1 MGPCIKSSD
10 FTQCDTFPFAYRLH
24 SMSTLDPAALHLL
37 YREHNSWLK
46 GWLRVRLGNAA
57 DAADLAQDTFLRV
70 MTARND
76 APIREPRGYLSAIA
90 RSLLIDKS
98 RRRAIEQAYL
108 FALAQRPEP
117 VEVSPEVR
125 LSIIEMLVQVDTL
138 LDELGA
144 RTREIFLAVQ
154 LEGMSYVAA
163 AERFGVSVT
172 TVKNHLIRA
181 TTRCLLLVEAP

>member
-1 MGPCIKSSD
+1 MSALDHSVLH
-10 FTQCDTFPFAYRLH
+10 RLY
-24 SMSTLDPAALHLL
+24 S
-37 YREHNSWLK
+37 EHNSWLK

-57 DAADLAQDTFLRV
+57 DASDLAQDTFLRV
-70 MTARND
+70 MTARHD
-76 APIREPRGYLSAIA
+76 TPIREPRGYLSAIA

-98 RRRAIEQAYL
+98 RRRTIEQAYL
-108 FALAQRPEP
+108 HALAHRPEP
-117 VEVSPEVR
+117 VDVSPEIR
-125 LSIIEMLVQVDTL
+125 LSIIEMLIAVDSL

-154 LEGMSYVAA
+154 LEGLSYVAT

-181 TTRCLLLVEAP
+181 MTRCLLLVES

>member
-1 MGPCIKSSD
+1 
-10 FTQCDTFPFAYRLH
+10 
-24 SMSTLDPAALHLL
+24 MSALDRSALHQL
-37 YREHNSWLK
+37 YNDHNSWLK

-57 DAADLAQDTFLRV
+57 DASDLAQDTFLRV
-70 MTARND
+70 MTARNA
-76 APIREPRGYLSAIA
+76 APIREPRGYLCAIA

-98 RRRAIEQAYL
+98 RRRSIEQAYL
-108 FALAQRPEP
+108 HALSQRTEP
-117 VEVSPEVR
+117 MDVSPEIR
-125 LSIIEMLVQVDTL
+125 LSIIEMLVSIDRL

-154 LEGMSYVAA
+154 LEGLTYVAA

-181 TTRCLLLVEAP
+181 MTRCLLLVDN

>member
-1 MGPCIKSSD
+1 MRAITIYAFGDSLMSSLD
-10 FTQCDTFPFAYRLH
+10 H
-24 SMSTLDPAALHLL
+24 SALHQL
-37 YREHNSWLK
+37 YSEHNSWLK

-57 DAADLAQDTFLRV
+57 DASDLAQDTFVRV
-70 MTARND
+70 MTARHD
-76 APIREPRGYLSAIA
+76 VPIREPRGYLSAIA

-98 RRRAIEQAYL
+98 RRRTIEQAYL

-125 LSIIEMLVQVDTL
+125 LSIIEMLISIDPL
-138 LDELGA
+138 LDELGP

-154 LEGMSYVAA
+154 LEGLTYVAA
-163 AERFGVSVT
+163 AERVGVSVT

-181 TTRCLLLVEAP
+181 MTRCLLLVDA

>member
-1 MGPCIKSSD
+1 
-10 FTQCDTFPFAYRLH
+10 
-24 SMSTLDPAALHLL
+24 MSTLDSAAVHLL
-37 YREHNSWLK
+37 YREHNTWLK

-57 DAADLAQDTFLRV
+57 DAADLAQDTFIRV

-125 LSIIEMLVQVDTL
+125 LSIIEMLLQIDTL
-138 LDELGA
+138 LDELGP
-144 RTREIFLAVQ
+144 RTRDIFLAVQ
-154 LEGMSYVAA
+154 LEGLSYGAVA
-163 AERFGVSVT
+163 EQCGVSIT

-181 TTRCLLLVEAP
+181 TTRCLLLVDAP

>member
-1 MGPCIKSSD
+1 MSALD
-10 FTQCDTFPFAYRLH
+10 H
-24 SMSTLDPAALHLL
+24 SALHRL
-37 YREHNSWLK
+37 YSEHNGWLK

-57 DAADLAQDTFLRV
+57 DASDLAQDTFLRV
-70 MTARND
+70 MTTRHD

-90 RSLLIDKS
+90 RSLLIDKC
-98 RRRAIEQAYL
+98 RRRTIEQAYL
-108 FALAQRPEP
+108 HALAQRPQP
-117 VEVSPEVR
+117 VGVSPEIR
-125 LSIIEMLVQVDTL
+125 LSIIEMLIAVDSL

-154 LEGMSYVAA
+154 LEGLSYVAT

-181 TTRCLLLVEAP
+181 MTRCLLLVES